1 MNKFVIKLSKDKSNE
16 TVAILKLDDQ
26 QITSHKK
33 IKMDT
38 CYESSKTENK
48 LTTASNTISK
58 NTMSMEDESL
68 DTLHVESPNK
78 STLSK
83 PIIDTNRDPC
93 QGKENAYYLLS
104 NGFGPYQPKNYD
116 FPKRGGRKFRS
127 EWFISFPWLE
137 YSPSKDSAYCFYCR
151 AFPSNKSDITFIS
164 EGFRQ
169 WSKACFKSFP
179 KHEQSVPHKE
189 SITKIAGYN
198 EAKKSG
204 SIINKVNTQYN
215 QEVAENREYLKCVLE
230 TLLFCARQGIAIRGH
245 RENEESQNKGNFQ
258 ELLNLR
264 SRDNDIIRRYFT
276 EKEKNFRYVS
286 GEYLNEF
293 LGYMANIVIR
303 DIVDNVLIA
312 NIFSIIVDE
321 TQDLS
326 RHEQVAIILRYVNND
341 FSPIEAFLGFYKVES
356 TDGLTLSLLIKNVLI
371 SNGLQLECLR
381 GQCYDGAASMRGAYK
396 GVQSRI
402 KEENPLALYVHC
414 NAHILNLCLVDL
426 SKQISHVRN
435 VFGTLS
441 TLHNFINA
449 SSKRQ
454 AVFDN
459 MRSKL
464 NMKMGDGPST
474 LKSLSDTRWSC
485 RIDALESL
493 IFNYQV
499 VIDSLENISEND
511 SIHGSDANSL
521 LKSMKTFEFLFCV
534 HFFRDIMSIT
544 NILSKYLQSSNIDY
558 SSVQHM
564 TKATIQELS
573 NMRCE
578 DKFDMIWSKANVM
591 RIDNE
596 ICSPILSRKSKVP
609 KKLGGGLKQNEN
621 CNVKDHYKIN
631 IYFQVLDTI
640 ISDMKER
647 FKENDIHILN
657 CMQDIIVNEPIKFT
671 SFQDVSTMYGFN
683 ESELKAETKIFNR
696 MYKSLN
702 TENTIQSK
710 IKYMR
715 SGDNAIGFPTLAKL
729 YKLFLTIPSNSAA
742 CERSFSC
749 LRRLKNYLR
758 STMGQSRLN
767 HLGILQIE
775 RERSLN
781 INNDEVIK
789 QFDSSTIPRRLKFNN
804 F

>member
-1 MNKFVIKLSKDKSNE
+1 MIFFSFL
-16 TVAILKLDDQ
+16 
-26 QITSHKK
+26 
-33 IKMDT
+33 
-38 CYESSKTENK
+38 
-48 LTTASNTISK
+48 
-58 NTMSMEDESL
+58 DESL

-326 RHEQVAIILRYVNND
+326 RHE
-341 FSPIEAFLGFYKVES
+341 
-356 TDGLTLSLLIKNVLI
+356 
-371 SNGLQLECLR
+371 
-381 GQCYDGAASMRGAYK
+381 
-396 GVQSRI
+396 
-402 KEENPLALYVHC
+402 
-414 NAHILNLCLVDL
+414 
-426 SKQISHVRN
+426 
-435 VFGTLS
+435 
-441 TLHNFINA
+441 
-449 SSKRQ
+449 
-454 AVFDN
+454 
-459 MRSKL
+459 
-464 NMKMGDGPST
+464 
-474 LKSLSDTRWSC
+474 
-485 RIDALESL
+485 
-493 IFNYQV
+493 
-499 VIDSLENISEND
+499 
-511 SIHGSDANSL
+511 
-521 LKSMKTFEFLFCV
+521 
-534 HFFRDIMSIT
+534 
-544 NILSKYLQSSNIDY
+544 
-558 SSVQHM
+558 
-564 TKATIQELS
+564 
-573 NMRCE
+573 
-578 DKFDMIWSKANVM
+578 
-591 RIDNE
+591 
-596 ICSPILSRKSKVP
+596 
-609 KKLGGGLKQNEN
+609 
-621 CNVKDHYKIN
+621 
-631 IYFQVLDTI
+631 
-640 ISDMKER
+640 
-647 FKENDIHILN
+647 
-657 CMQDIIVNEPIKFT
+657 
-671 SFQDVSTMYGFN
+671 
-683 ESELKAETKIFNR
+683 
-696 MYKSLN
+696 
-702 TENTIQSK
+702 
-710 IKYMR
+710 
-715 SGDNAIGFPTLAKL
+715 
-729 YKLFLTIPSNSAA
+729 
-742 CERSFSC
+742 
-749 LRRLKNYLR
+749 
-758 STMGQSRLN
+758 
-767 HLGILQIE
+767 
-775 RERSLN
+775 
-781 INNDEVIK
+781 
-789 QFDSSTIPRRLKFNN
+789 
-804 F
+804 

>member
-1 MNKFVIKLSKDKSNE
+1 
-16 TVAILKLDDQ
+16 
-26 QITSHKK
+26 
-33 IKMDT
+33 
-38 CYESSKTENK
+38 
-48 LTTASNTISK
+48 
-58 NTMSMEDESL
+58 
-68 DTLHVESPNK
+68 
-78 STLSK
+78 
-83 PIIDTNRDPC
+83 
-93 QGKENAYYLLS
+93 
-104 NGFGPYQPKNYD
+104 
-116 FPKRGGRKFRS
+116 
-127 EWFISFPWLE
+127 
-137 YSPSKDSAYCFYCR
+137 
-151 AFPSNKSDITFIS
+151 
-164 EGFRQ
+164 
-169 WSKACFKSFP
+169 
-179 KHEQSVPHKE
+179 
-189 SITKIAGYN
+189 
-198 EAKKSG
+198 
-204 SIINKVNTQYN
+204 
-215 QEVAENREYLKCVLE
+215 
-230 TLLFCARQGIAIRGH
+230 
-245 RENEESQNKGNFQ
+245 
-258 ELLNLR
+258 
-264 SRDNDIIRRYFT
+264 
-276 EKEKNFRYVS
+276 
-286 GEYLNEF
+286 
-293 LGYMANIVIR
+293 MANIVIR

-312 NIFSIIVDE
+312 NIFSMIVDE

-326 RHEQVAIILRYVNND
+326 RHEQVAIILRYVNTD
-341 FSPIEAFLGFYKVES
+341 FCPIEALLGFYIVES
-356 TDGLTLSLLIKNVLI
+356 TDGLTLSLLIKNVLN

-402 KEENPLALYVHC
+402 KEENSLASYVHC

-441 TLHNFINA
+441 NLHNFIKA

-493 IFNYQV
+493 IFNDQV

-511 SIHGSDANSL
+511 SIHGSD
-521 LKSMKTFEFLFCV
+521 
-534 HFFRDIMSIT
+534 
-544 NILSKYLQSSNIDY
+544 
-558 SSVQHM
+558 HM

-578 DKFDMIWSKANVM
+578 DRFDVIWCKANVM
-591 RIDNE
+591 RI
-596 ICSPILSRKSKVP
+596 
-609 KKLGGGLKQNEN
+609 
-621 CNVKDHYKIN
+621 DHYKIN
-631 IYFQVLDTI
+631 IYFQILDTI

-647 FKENDIHILN
+647 FNENDIHILN

-671 SFQDVSTMYGFN
+671 SYQDVSTMYGFN
-683 ESELKAETKIFNR
+683 ESELKSETKIFNR

-702 TENTIQSK
+702 TENTVQSN

-715 SGDNAIGFPTLAKL
+715 SGDNAVGFPTFAKL
-729 YKLFLTIPSNSAA
+729 YKPFLTIPSNSAA

-758 STMGQSRLN
+758 ITMGQSRLN

-781 INNDEVIK
+781 INKDEVIK
-789 QFDSSTIPRRLKFNN
+789 QFDSSTIPCRLKFNN

>member
-1 MNKFVIKLSKDKSNE
+1 MISNWLKQLKERFSQELLYYLLVLYLMMLTCFIRDIISDISQKEQLSLVICYINKEDGTVCERLDALRQTVLTSGQNLLTILDKNCSE
-16 TVAILKLDDQ
+16 
-26 QITSHKK
+26 
-33 IKMDT
+33 M
-38 CYESSKTENK
+38 
-48 LTTASNTISK
+48 
-58 NTMSMEDESL
+58 SL
-68 DTLHVESPNK
+68 DWRTNLVGQSYDGAASMRDFYNGLQSHVKKENPRIIGYFTCRNPNK

-83 PIIDTNRDPC
+83 TIIDTNRNPC
-93 QGKENAYYLLS
+93 
-104 NGFGPYQPKNYD
+104 
-116 FPKRGGRKFRS
+116 
-127 EWFISFPWLE
+127 LE

-179 KHEQSVPHKE
+179 KHEQLVPHKE
-189 SITKIAGYN
+189 SSTKIAGYN
-198 EAKKSG
+198 EAKQSG

-258 ELLNLR
+258 ELLNLS

-276 EKEKNFRYVS
+276 EKEKK
-286 GEYLNEF
+286 
-293 LGYMANIVIR
+293 
-303 DIVDNVLIA
+303 
-312 NIFSIIVDE
+312 
-321 TQDLS
+321 LS
-326 RHEQVAIILRYVNND
+326 
-341 FSPIEAFLGFYKVES
+341 
-356 TDGLTLSLLIKNVLI
+356 
-371 SNGLQLECLR
+371 
-381 GQCYDGAASMRGAYK
+381 
-396 GVQSRI
+396 
-402 KEENPLALYVHC
+402 
-414 NAHILNLCLVDL
+414 
-426 SKQISHVRN
+426 
-435 VFGTLS
+435 VF
-441 TLHNFINA
+441 
-449 SSKRQ
+449 
-454 AVFDN
+454 
-459 MRSKL
+459 
-464 NMKMGDGPST
+464 
-474 LKSLSDTRWSC
+474 
-485 RIDALESL
+485 
-493 IFNYQV
+493 

-511 SIHGSDANSL
+511 SIHESDANSL

-534 HFFRDIMSIT
+534 HFFKDIMSIT

-657 CMQDIIVNEPIKFT
+657 CMQDIIVNEPTKFT

-696 MYKSLN
+696 MYRSLN

-789 QFDSSTIPRRLKFNN
+789 QFDSFTIPRRLKFNN